1 MSKTGDAMKLISLM
15 RKFIQLKSKIA
26 GPVLNFCLS
35 VLSILFL
42 VQCQSLE
49 LGSNSQ
55 LSSEE
60 AESRLTLRLKKTAE
74 VKKKIDSV
82 RNALAPLELIMGDLS
97 NALDVK
103 FFVNEKP
110 SRLFLKMIQRLR
122 EILKESSQSLV
133 QYRSDGSWI
142 LERNVALPLDRLNYS
157 CKTSQIQILG
167 QKNQDHEV
175 LTLTLKDCFSPSSIQ
190 LAFFSIYSDHIEAH
204 FFPEKLE
211 SLAFTTFEACKC
223 SLRLEGKD
231 LDVHCDPIEIKSDSL
246 SLVLSTLDF
255 KNSESGISASIR
267 ISISDSSSRL
277 LAELELEAH
286 PGKNSQIHIKT
297 SE

>member
-1 MSKTGDAMKLISLM
+1 
-15 RKFIQLKSKIA
+15 
-26 GPVLNFCLS
+26 
-35 VLSILFL
+35 
-42 VQCQSLE
+42 LE